1 METVDT
7 KTEVPATL
15 EQIEQR
21 SGRLPRWPAVVLVTF
36 VLIGAIVIG
45 LWQVNVAYFAL
56 SPGPVGDVE
65 ELVGIEGEETFTP
78 TGDLYMLTVS
88 LQEVNIFEYAY
99 AYFDDSIDLVEREI
113 IRPSDQSPDEFRRA
127 NREAMDDS
135 KDTAISV
142 ALQFVGYEVL
152 DEGEGVLVSGILE
165 NTPADGV
172 LENGDVITAVG
183 DVPVSIRDDGINE
196 IISNEIG
203 DTVTL
208 TVQRGEETLALEVTL
223 VEHTTQ
229 PGRPMVG
236 FQADT
241 FNRITVFP
249 FEVSIDTQNV
259 GGPSAGMMYAL
270 TIIDLLTEGELT
282 GGKVIAGTGTIA
294 SDGTVGAIG
303 GIRQKVVA
311 AQAAGAEVI
320 LVPEANLADALTM
333 KDPAVEIFGVGTLED
348 AVGILEGLAA
358 T

>member
-1 METVDT
+1 MEDLT
-7 KTEVPATL
+7 TL
-15 EQIEQR
+15 EEVEKR
-21 SGRLPRWPAVVLVTF
+21 SSRLPRWPAVVLVAF
-36 VLIGAIVIG
+36 VLLGAAVIV

-65 ELVGIEGEETFTP
+65 ELVGIEGQETFTS
-78 TGDLYMLTVS
+78 TGDMYMLTVS
-88 LQEVNIFEYAY
+88 LQEVNIFEYVY

-113 IRPSDQSPDEFRRA
+113 IRPSDQSPDDFRRA

-135 KDTAISV
+135 KDTAITV
-142 ALQFVGYEVL
+142 ALQYLGFEVH
-152 DEGEGVLVSGILE
+152 DEGEGVLVSGIIE
-165 NTPADGV
+165 DTPADGV

-183 DVPVSIRDDGINE
+183 SVEVTIRDDGINE

-208 TVQRGEETLALEVTL
+208 TVLRGDETLALDVTL

-236 FQADT
+236 FQAST

-249 FEVSIDTQNV
+249 FEVSIDSQNV
-259 GGPSAGMMYAL
+259 GGPSAGMMYTL
-270 TIIDLLTEGELT
+270 TIIDLLSEGELT
-282 GGKVIAGTGTIA
+282 GGRVVAGTGTIA

-303 GIRQKVVA
+303 GIRQKIVA

-333 KDPAVEIFGVGTLED
+333 RDPDVEIFGVGTLQD